1 MCWRAAGT
9 AGAHPRAEK
18 FRLLLSGERGCSP
31 SQGLL
36 LLAPSPPQ
44 PPSAP
49 GAAAGSRLRGQPCCG
64 VPLGPSCSSSLLA
77 LSNNPLPFLD
87 RASKWLTRRGSV
99 TERPQRPTAPTRR
112 PRPAL
117 GRTGTHWDAA
127 VRGWTEG
134 ARAAGGT
141 IFCLCSYFCAGR
153 TNREVV
159 FCSLIAAHKQRAE
172 FSRRCSTGT
181 EREVAGRGARSAA
194 HPSARGW
201 AADQTLLLL
210 QLLQISV
217 PWSPWEQWLW
227 VCVDFPCSFPRFR
240 AVPPL
245 THGATSSSQPHV
257 G

>member
-1 MCWRAAGT
+1 M
-9 AGAHPRAEK
+9 
-18 FRLLLSGERGCSP
+18 
-31 SQGLL
+31 
-36 LLAPSPPQ
+36 
-44 PPSAP
+44 
-49 GAAAGSRLRGQPCCG
+49 
-64 VPLGPSCSSSLLA
+64 PLGPSCSSSLLA

-99 TERPQRPTAPTRR
+99 TERPQRPTAPTRH

-181 EREVAGRGARSAA
+181 EREVAGRGARGIPQ
-194 HPSARGW
+194 H
-201 AADQTLLLL
+201 ADGLLTERSFYCSL
-210 QLLQISV
+210 
-217 PWSPWEQWLW
+217 
-227 VCVDFPCSFPRFR
+227 CRFPCRGPRGSGGCGCVWISLARFPASEPSPR
-240 AVPPL
+240 
-245 THGATSSSQPHV
+245 
-257 G
+257 